1 MPDREEQ
8 MIEAIAT
15 LAKIVNKLM
24 DDVLKIVVEV
34 KEIRKELNDRAT
46 A

>member
-8 MIEAIAT
+8 VIEAIAT
-15 LAKIVNKLM
+15 LAKVVNKLM

>member
-1 MPDREEQ
+1 MPVREEQ

-15 LAKIVNKLM
+15 LAKVVNKLM

>member
-8 MIEAIAT
+8 VIEAIAT
-15 LAKIVNKLM
+15 LAKVVNKLM

-34 KEIRKELNDRAT
+34 KEIRKELNDRVT

>member
-34 KEIRKELNDRAT
+34 KEIRKELNDRVT